1 MASSKCKPSYMKRTR
16 TACTVPPRTW
26 CTTGGS
32 LGIGGAF
39 YGVLCR
45 QWRTNPIFAKRE
57 IWGRNISPPLL
68 KGPKSRFGFLV
79 DPCTTRPSPRPRIDR
94 RSPCNASDEAT
105 RPQAI
110 PTRRRAEGMF
120 IHTRGGAMNRPLP
133 VTWYATGVCYGH
145 QIPGQS
151 RCGGSKCTSRVTILT
166 PEKKPHK

>member
-1 MASSKCKPSYMKRTR
+1 MGSYAASDARTRFSQKSKCGGRTFGLR
-16 TACTVPPRTW
+16 
-26 CTTGGS
+26 
-32 LGIGGAF
+32 F
-39 YGVLCR
+39 
-45 QWRTNPIFAKRE
+45 
-57 IWGRNISPPLL
+57 
-68 KGPKSRFGFLV
+68 SRAQKVDFGFLV

-151 RCGGSKCTSRVTILT
+151 RCDGSKCTSRVTILT
-166 PEKKPHK
+166 PEKKPHNAQVNTPINTYGRKPVREDGTG

>member
-1 MASSKCKPSYMKRTR
+1 MHGPSEDLVHHWGLSGHPGRILWGPM
-16 TACTVPPRTW
+16 PPVMHQPDFHKNPKH
-26 CTTGGS
+26 GGR
-32 LGIGGAF
+32 LF
-39 YGVLCR
+39 R
-45 QWRTNPIFAKRE
+45 
-57 IWGRNISPPLL
+57 PPFSRAQ
-68 KGPKSRFGFLV
+68 KGDFGFLV

-151 RCGGSKCTSRVTILT
+151 RCDGSKCTSRVTILT